1 MTRIRSIP
9 RPHLWLAAAF
19 ISVLGGCD
27 AAAQTPIPPSTPDFA
42 LAAMQSGEYEIL
54 AAHDALAQ
62 SHNQRVLTFAQQ
74 MIDDHT
80 GAIES
85 LRKASTS
92 SGLTQ
97 PPETMSSDQ
106 AALLA
111 SLQSLRG
118 DEFDKAYVRQQV
130 LAHRQ
135 ALAVAESYAR
145 SGKDANLR
153 KIAQSSA
160 SLIKHHLDMAEQ
172 LHSALGD
179 S

>member
-9 RPHLWLAAAF
+9 RPHLLLAAAF
-19 ISVLGGCD
+19 VSILGGCD

-42 LAAMQSGEYEIL
+42 LAATQSDQYEIL
-54 AAHDALAQ
+54 AAQDALAQ
-62 SHNQRVLTFAQQ
+62 SHNQRVRTFAQQ

-80 GAIES
+80 GAMEN
-85 LRKASTS
+85 LRKAAVA
-92 SGLTQ
+92 SGLPQ
-97 PPETMSSDQ
+97 PPQAMSSDQ

-118 DEFDKAYVRQQV
+118 DAFDKTYARQQV

-135 ALAVAESYAR
+135 ALAVAESYAS

-153 KIAQSSA
+153 KLAQSSA
-160 SLIKHHLDMAEQ
+160 AMIKHHLDMAEKI
-172 LHSALGD
+172 HTDLGD